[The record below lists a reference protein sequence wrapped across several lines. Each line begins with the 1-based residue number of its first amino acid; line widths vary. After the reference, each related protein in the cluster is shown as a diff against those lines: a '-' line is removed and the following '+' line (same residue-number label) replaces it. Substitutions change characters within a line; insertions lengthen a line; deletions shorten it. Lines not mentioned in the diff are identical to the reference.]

1 MAVSAD
7 GVKQFISFVAWAG
20 FTFSS
25 HYSGKLWFNSRQGD
39 SLQKT
44 LILTVNQLATG
55 ITIGL
60 VTCLLKG
67 KLKEVNLDPITFLL
81 GVCHGYGSLLTNKS
95 MSVTNATV
103 THMIKM
109 SEPLCTMIGH

>member
-7 GVKQFISFVAWAG
+7 GVKQLISFVAWAG

-67 KLKEVNLDPITFLL
+67 KLKEVKLDPITFLL
-81 GVCHGYGSLLTNKS
+81 GVCLSYSLRCSLYNLI
-95 MSVTNATV
+95 VP
-103 THMIKM
+103 IKTT
-109 SEPLCTMIGH
+109 LLIIFFHDKTRKGLW